1 MSTKKAS
8 NWEKLKNK
16 ITTPSSS
23 ISSGTTTNTNT
34 TNTNS
39 TNTTNNTSKNDK
51 KRKRNEINE
60 AIIKLKSSSS
70 SNSNSSS
77 SSSSSVKSQENIKAE
92 DKDKYIG
99 LDCEMVGLGP
109 SGKQNALARCCLV
122 DFDGNK
128 IYDKFVR
135 PPGLITDFR
144 TQWSGVRRKD
154 LRKGEAISLEECQ
167 NEVAA
172 LIKNKILIG
181 HALKND
187 LDVLMLG
194 HPRKMIRDTASYRF
208 FMRPKGRDGGKFRP
222 RALRDLVKQHFDMTI
237 QTGEHDP
244 GEDAR
249 SAVMLYKLK
258 MKDWERELK
267 EARTI
272 KKSKKSTDIKPTT
285 TTGFLGL
292 PADMNKK

>member
-1 MSTKKAS
+1 MSSKKGS
-8 NWEKLKNK
+8 NWDKLKNK
-16 ITTPSSS
+16 L
-23 ISSGTTTNTNT
+23 TTTTTTSAVSTSKSTVSTINT
-34 TNTNS
+34 TTSS
-39 TNTTNNTSKNDK
+39 TK
-51 KRKRNEINE
+51 KRKRNEIND
-60 AIIKLKSSSS
+60 AISKLKTTS
-70 SNSNSSS
+70 SNTTTATTSI
-77 SSSSSVKSQENIKAE
+77 KSQDNIKAE
-92 DKDKYIG
+92 DKDKYVG

-167 NEVAA
+167 NDVAA
-172 LIKNKILIG
+172 LIKNKILVG

-194 HPRKMIRDTASYRF
+194 HPRKMIRDTATYRF

-222 RALRDLVKQHFDMTI
+222 RALRDLVKQHFNMTI

-267 EARTI
+267 ESRQQQQQL
-272 KKSKKSTDIKPTT
+272 KKSKKTKEQTTSTT
-285 TTGFLGL
+285 TGGFLGL
-292 PADMNKK
+292 PTDIKS

>member
-1 MSTKKAS
+1 MASKKGS
-8 NWEKLKNK
+8 NNWDKLKNK
-16 ITTPSSS
+16 LTTTTISTSSSTTTSAASITTTS
-23 ISSGTTTNTNT
+23 NTNR
-34 TNTNS
+34 N
-39 TNTTNNTSKNDK
+39 K
-51 KRKRNEINE
+51 KRKRNEIND
-60 AIIKLKSSSS
+60 AVSKLKTPSTNTTTSAS
-70 SNSNSSS
+70 SN
-77 SSSSSVKSQENIKAE
+77 KSQDNIKAE
-92 DKDKYIG
+92 DKDKYVG

-167 NEVAA
+167 NDVAA

-194 HPRKMIRDTASYRF
+194 HPRKMIRDTATYRF

-258 MKDWERELK
+258 MKDWERELREMRQQK
-267 EARTI
+267 TAKMS
-272 KKSKKSTDIKPTT
+272 KKSKDQTANTT
-285 TTGFLGL
+285 TGGFLGL
-292 PADMNKK
+292 PAETKA